1 MKKEKEEGKK
11 EEGIRESGKV
21 GRDTKENR
29 RDDVEQL
36 FFFFFFFAGGIIL
49 FFFFLIFP
57 IVNKIEDPF
66 GYHLYSISESP
77 GQQSSLSRVKTYP
90 SSPSQRFM
98 LVIHFFIQVIYLLS
112 FD

>member
-11 EEGIRESGKV
+11 EEGIREGGKV

-36 FFFFFFFAGGIIL
+36 CFFLCRWHYFIL
-49 FFFFLIFP
+49 FFFIFP